1 MKISIVSFQ
10 KNRNPELEAA
20 EKEYIKRLSRHA
32 DIELQQIKNWD
43 DATGLSPRLLK
54 AGRLIGLFV
63 DGKTFSSEGLAQRL
77 QQLMNQGNSHL
88 VLVIGAAE
96 GMPRRVAEQVE
107 ERWSMSTLTFS
118 HQLLRLLLLEA
129 LYRSFDILHGGRYH
143 K

>member
-10 KNRNPELEAA
+10 KKRNSEIEVV
-20 EKEYIKRLSRHA
+20 EQEYLKRLSRHA
-32 DIELQQIKNWD
+32 ETELLPVRHWD
-43 DATGLSPRLLK
+43 DSTGLPARLGK
-54 AGRLIGLFV
+54 ANRRIGLFV
-63 DGKTFSSEGLAQRL
+63 DGKMFSSEGLARRL

-96 GMPRRVAEQVE
+96 GMPQRAAEQVE
-107 ERWSMSTLTFS
+107 ERWSLSRLTFG
-118 HQLLRLLLLEA
+118 HQLSRLILLEA